1 MPAPKNLTV
10 PSYSFSGNAL
20 ISIGV
25 DTAPKTA

>member
-10 PSYSFSGNAL
+10 PSYTISADAH

-25 DTAPKTA
+25 DSTPKKA